1 MPDFVAGEPGQS
13 QLRAANPELSRAS
26 SEMPVPSSITPPL
39 ADPAV
44 VQRLVAGDEQALAA
58 LYDSY
63 GSLAYSLALA
73 MVRDEADAEEVVA
86 DAFGQMWRS
95 ASSFDASRGN
105 VAAWVTTIVRT
116 RALDL
121 LRARRRRSR
130 MLDQAAAAS
139 DDTSSPGLSHAP
151 PPADRGAEQSEA
163 AVLVRRSLAEL
174 PAPQR
179 LVLELAYFSGLS
191 QSEIAEQLA
200 EPLGTIKTRMRAG
213 MEKLR
218 AALRPL
224 LEAGT

>member
-1 MPDFVAGEPGQS
+1 MLAPSPHRP
-13 QLRAANPELSRAS
+13 LLSDQA
-26 SEMPVPSSITPPL
+26 VIHGL
-39 ADPAV
+39 A
-44 VQRLVAGDEQALAA
+44 AGDEQALAA

-63 GSLAYSLALA
+63 GGLAYSLALA
-73 MVRDEADAEEVVA
+73 MVRDATDAEEVVA

-95 ASSFDASRGN
+95 ASTFDVSRGN

-130 MLDQAAAAS
+130 MLDQAAAAT
-139 DDTSSPGLSHAP
+139 DDAGSPGLSSAP
-151 PPADRGAEQSEA
+151 PPADRGVEQSEA

-174 PAPQR
+174 PAAQR
-179 LVLELAYFSGLS
+179 VVLELAYFSGLS
-191 QSEIAEQLA
+191 QSEIAAQLS